1 MKGLV
6 IKSTGTSYGVWFP
19 DGTTLDCRVKGN
31 FRIRGI
37 RSTNPVAIG
46 DYVEVVKGDTSAQG
60 DATHWITEVYDRRNY
75 IIRRSTNLSHESH
88 ILAANIDLA
97 ALMVTINHPKTSTI
111 FIDRFLATCEAYR
124 VHACLIFNK
133 VDLLTDNERQQLSD
147 LRTLYESIGYKT
159 YAISALDTD
168 SEDFKALLNV
178 FAGGVEHPSPDMNP
192 PSLRGLGGV
201 LMGLGGVPM
210 EIGRVSLLS
219 GNSGVGKS
227 TLLNAIL
234 GREVTRTG
242 TISTAHNKGMHT
254 TTFSEMYP
262 LSMHNPQWRSDALG
276 DDAARVVMTDT
287 SLPAPSLR
295 GTGGVPWLIDTP
307 GIKGFGV
314 LDMQREEV
322 GHYFR
327 EIFRVG
333 RDCRYSDCVHL
344 DEPGCAVC
352 EAVKNGN
359 IAFSRYESYLSML
372 GDITENKYR

>member
-6 IKSTGTSYGVWFP
+6 IKSTGTSYVVYFD
-19 DGTTLDCRVKGN
+19 DGSTLDCRVKGN

-46 DYVEVVKGDTSAQG
+46 DYVEVVKGDTVAQG
-60 DATHWITEVYDRRNY
+60 DATHWITDVYDRRNY

-97 ALMVTINHPKTSTI
+97 ALMVTVNHPKTSTT

-124 VHACLIFNK
+124 VPACLIFNK
-133 VDLLTDNERQQLSD
+133 VDLLTDDEHHLLAD
-147 LRTLYESIGYKT
+147 LRTLYESIGYST
-159 YAISALDTD
+159 YAISALDTQ
-168 SEDFKALLNV
+168 SEDFQTLLNV
-178 FAGGVEHPSPDMNP
+178 FTGGGERTSPDTDT
-192 PSLRGLGGV
+192 PSLRGMGG
-201 LMGLGGVPM
+201 
-210 EIGRVSLLS
+210 VSLLS

-227 TLLNAIL
+227 TLLNAVL

-262 LSMHNPQWRSDALG
+262 LS
-276 DDAARVVMTDT
+276 
-287 SLPAPSLR
+287 APSLR
-295 GTGGVPWLIDTP
+295 GTGGVSWLIDTP

-327 EIFRVG
+327 EIFRIG
-333 RDCRYSDCVHL
+333 RECRYSDCVHI

-352 EAVKNGN
+352 EAVKNGD

-372 GDITENKYR
+372 GDITETKYR